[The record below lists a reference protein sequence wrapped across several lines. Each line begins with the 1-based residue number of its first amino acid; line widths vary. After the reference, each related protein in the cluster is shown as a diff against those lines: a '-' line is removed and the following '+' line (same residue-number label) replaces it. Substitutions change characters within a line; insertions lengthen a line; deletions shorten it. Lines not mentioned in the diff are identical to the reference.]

1 MDMNT
6 DGYPLAY
13 FITWTTY
20 GTWLPGDERGWRKH
34 GSYVV
39 EAPDPALRETA
50 SRAMT
55 GEPVVLS
62 DTQRDAVDA
71 VIVRHCAIRGWV
83 LHARNVRSNHVHV
96 VVSAGIAGDVV
107 RAQLKA
113 WCSRRLSEQAGMIG
127 AGKNGQARWFSERG
141 DVAYI
146 DDDDQL
152 RDATTYVN
160 EYQ

>member
-1 MDMNT
+1 MST
-6 DGYPLAY
+6 DVYPLAY

-39 EAPDPALRETA
+39 DAPDPELRGTA
-50 SRAMT
+50 RRAMT
-55 GEPVVLS
+55 GEPVVLT
-62 DTQRDAVDA
+62 DAQRDAVDA
-71 VIVRHCAIRGWV
+71 VIVRHCKIRGWV

-96 VVSAGIAGDVV
+96 VVSAEIAGDEA
-107 RAQLKA
+107 RSQLKA
-113 WCSRRLSEQAGMIG
+113 WCSRRLSERAGMIG
-127 AGKNGQARWFSERG
+127 AGKNGPARWFSERG

-152 RDATTYVN
+152 HDAITYVKDF
-160 EYQ
+160 Q